1 MALGFANFFSAGR
14 TEMSVKQM
22 DFRDDLKTA
31 SDYLRMAVPQMV
43 CRRIPPTPYNYALWY
58 AHVQNACPELSRSLL
73 VEFPENGPYD
83 PEKSEALFFEYFVKH
98 YLPTSPQT
106 RDLIAE
112 IVATLTQAVS
122 RNLRGTQDYG
132 ASLREAMTVFEE
144 PAVDPERIRAL
155 VDQLL
160 TETRD
165 LESLTQS
172 FQSELQSASAQV
184 ERLKRELEE
193 SERRARLDA
202 LTKIP
207 NRRGFD
213 EALAQSLSGGDD
225 EPTCLIL
232 MDLDHFKRLNDT
244 YGHQM
249 GDRVLESVGGVLAKL
264 QSDRVFVARYGGEE
278 FAIIVHDELE
288 AAQALAEQIR
298 RQVAA
303 IQIKRKSTQDTIG
316 VITVSIGLTRFRPGE
331 TAESLI
337 ERADTGLYRAKE
349 GGRDRVVIA

>member
-1 MALGFANFFSAGR
+1 MNVNR
-14 TEMSVKQM
+14 M
-22 DFRDDLKTA
+22 DFRDDLNTA

-43 CRRIPPTPYNYALWY
+43 RRRIPPTPYNYALWY
-58 AHVQNACPELSRSLL
+58 AHVQNAYPDLSRSLL
-73 VEFPENGPYD
+73 AEFPENGPYD
-83 PEKSEALFFEYFVKH
+83 PEKSESLFFEYFVKH
-98 YLPTSPQT
+98 YLPTSPQA
-106 RDLIAE
+106 RDLIAD
-112 IVATLTQAVS
+112 IVTKLTQAVS
-122 RNLRGTQDYG
+122 RSLRGTQDYG

-144 PAVDPERIRAL
+144 DVIDPERIRAM
-155 VDQLL
+155 VGQLL

-165 LESLTQS
+165 LESLTQA
-172 FQSELQSASAQV
+172 FQSELQSAGAQV

-225 EPTCLIL
+225 ESTCLML

-244 YGHQM
+244 YGHPM
-249 GDRVLESVGGVLAKL
+249 GDRVLEIVGSVLAKV

-278 FAIIVHDELE
+278 FAVIVHDELE
-288 AAQALAEQIR
+288 VAQMLAEQIR

-303 IQIKRKSTQDTIG
+303 LQIKRKSTQDTISA
-316 VITVSIGLTRFRPGE
+316 ITVSIGLSRFRPGE

-337 ERADTGLYRAKE
+337 ERVDTGLYRAKE
-349 GGRDRVVIA
+349 GGRDRVMIA